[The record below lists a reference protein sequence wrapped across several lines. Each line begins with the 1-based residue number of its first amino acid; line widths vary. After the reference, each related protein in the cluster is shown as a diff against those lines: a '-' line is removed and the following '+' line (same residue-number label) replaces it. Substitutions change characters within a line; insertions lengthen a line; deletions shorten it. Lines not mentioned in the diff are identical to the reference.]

1 MDFANQQASP
11 TNEEHVQMALPVAQN
26 VHDREAATAIYL
38 AQRAAENEASQLSLN
53 DSIEFSQL

>member
-1 MDFANQQASP
+1 
-11 TNEEHVQMALPVAQN
+11 MALPVAQN

-38 AQRAAENEASQLSLN
+38 AQRAAETEASQLSLN